1 MPLYSRLMPKQTSSL
16 DKNVIQVFTRNLRNL
31 DEDLAAHRLV
41 LRDFYRKNNIPESQL
56 ENAIGQAKL
65 SGVVQTY
72 LRNKYDNPLKAFLET
87 LDRSGMANALATM
100 FQAWHKQRSI
110 D

>member
-1 MPLYSRLMPKQTSSL
+1 LLSQ
-16 DKNVIQVFTRNLRNL
+16 
-31 DEDLAAHRLV
+31 
-41 LRDFYRKNNIPESQL
+41 NNIPESQL
-56 ENAIGQAKL
+56 ENAKGQAKL

-72 LRNKYDNPLKAFLET
+72 LRNKYDGPLKAFLET

>member
-1 MPLYSRLMPKQTSSL
+1 MPNQTSSV
-16 DKNVIQVFTRNLRNL
+16 DKNVVEAFTRNLRNL
-31 DEDLAAHRLV
+31 DEELAAHRLV
-41 LRDFYRKNNIPESQL
+41 LRDCYRKNNIPESQL

-72 LRNKYDNPLKAFLET
+72 LRNKYDGPLKAFLET

>member
-1 MPLYSRLMPKQTSSL
+1 MPLYSPLKSNQTSSV
-16 DKNVIQVFTRNLRNL
+16 DNNVIQAFTRNLRTL

-72 LRNKYDNPLKAFLET
+72 LRKKYDNPLKAFLQT
-87 LDRSGMANALATM
+87 LDQKGITNALATM
-100 FQAWHKQRSI
+100 LQAW
-110 D
+110 